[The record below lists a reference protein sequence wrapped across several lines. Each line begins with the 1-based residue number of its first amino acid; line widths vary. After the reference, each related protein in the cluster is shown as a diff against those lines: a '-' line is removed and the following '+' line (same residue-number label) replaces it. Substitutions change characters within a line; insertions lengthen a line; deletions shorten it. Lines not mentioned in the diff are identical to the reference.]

1 MRGMALDLLSSVL
14 ESSPEPLASSFKRK
28 YTPCRARDSRVS
40 SSIGTVPWLRHIRA
54 QQTRTSL
61 YLYIRILH
69 LYIYIY
75 IHMYSF
81 VLHMLF

>member
-1 MRGMALDLLSSVL
+1 MRGMALDLLSPVL
-14 ESSPEPLASSFKRK
+14 ESSPDPLASSLKRK

-40 SSIGTVPWLRHIRA
+40 SSIGTVPWRRHIRA
-54 QQTRTSL
+54 HTRTAL